1 MSKFPSHARVVI
13 IGGGVGGCSI
23 AYHLTKMGWKDI
35 VVVERHELTAGSTWH
50 SAGLVGQLRSDANLT
65 RMMYYSTDLYRK
77 LKDETGVDTGW
88 REVGGIRLASSPE
101 RMEDIKRMVG
111 MARSFGM
118 PMEMLSPQDAQALF
132 PLMVLDGVVGA
143 AYTPNDGVIDPT
155 GLTNALATGAKN
167 LGAQFLNETDVQ
179 QINLDNGRV
188 SEVVTNR
195 GTIKTEVVVNAA
207 GQWGGEVGRLVGLN
221 LPVVPMAH
229 LYIIT
234 KPIDG
239 VGHDFPTLRD
249 PDLLVYWREEVG
261 GIITGGYERDP
272 APFGLD
278 GIPKDFK
285 YQLLPP
291 DWDRFAPLMENS
303 IKRVPA
309 VETAEIIQLLNGPEG
324 FTPDGEFL
332 LGPTE
337 VKGFWVACAFCAHG
351 LAGAGGIGKVMAEWI
366 IDGHPEWDV
375 WRLDVR
381 RFGTNYSSQ
390 DYILDRTIE
399 TYSMYYDIH
408 YPGEERMTGRNLRL
422 SPTFPRLR
430 NLGAFF
436 GEKTG
441 WERPNY
447 YRQYEGLARHGH
459 EPKGWARHN
468 WSRAIGYEHQMTR
481 TTAGL
486 FDETSFNKF
495 EVRGPGA
502 LQFLNF
508 VCANNVDRPIG
519 TVVYTQCL
527 NPRGGIECDFTVTR
541 LAEDRFLI
549 ITGTAF
555 GQHDSSWLR
564 VNMPEDGSVTLED
577 VTSAYA
583 CIGLWGPKARDIL
596 AKVTRD
602 DISNENFPYMTAKY
616 ITVGSIPV
624 LASRVTYVGE
634 LGWEFYCPMEY
645 GLKLW
650 DTLWEAGQTE
660 EMVAA
665 GYKAID
671 TLRLE
676 KGYRYWSAEITPDYT
691 PLEAGLSFAVDFEKN
706 DFVGKEALL
715 KQKEAGIK
723 QRLCCMSLADPRA
736 IVLGKE
742 PIRPAG
748 SESIIG
754 WVASGGYGYSVE
766 MSIVYAYLPVDF
778 TKVGTDLEIEI
789 FGERIPA
796 TVERS
801 PLYDPKGERI
811 KA

>member
-167 LGAQFLNETDVQ
+167 LGAQFFNETDVQ

-596 AKVTRD
+596 AKVTPN